1 MEALRKEQSI
11 TYVNK
16 QLKDMADKLKEY
28 PPVAGQEKKMKADME
43 D

>member
-1 MEALRKEQSI
+1 MEAFEEG
-11 TYVNK
+11 TVNYHVNK

-28 PPVAGQEKKMKADME
+28 PSVAGQEKKMKADME